1 MKSVFAERIV
11 QFKWSSFT
19 QKKNLTGGFPVLGNK
34 TTWKLSDHSV
44 GYSDT
49 YLFLYKWDDPAS
61 FCLFSF
67 FSKNKF
73 SRKKCNQDSNSNC
86 WSRPLTTWPKIEP
99 TLSLFV
105 HTACAAYNRK
115 QRQIGNIIFC
125 EKSFERTFSRE
136 DNFTMHSLFEMPKY
150 AKYQLWRC
158 ILPAAKQ
165 SNWFKLVFDLDK
177 LRDEHSV
184 AGPSKQT
191 TLNMYASFT

>member
-86 WSRPLTTWPKIEP
+86 WSRPLTPWPKIEP
-99 TLSLFV
+99 ILSLFV
-105 HTACAAYNRK
+105 HTAWAAYNRK
-115 QRQIGNIIFC
+115 QRQIGNIIFVQKIVKNGPYQ
-125 EKSFERTFSRE
+125 EKTIWRCPAL
-136 DNFTMHSLFEMPKY
+136 HEMPKN
-150 AKYQLWRC
+150 AKHQLRRG
-158 ILPAAKQ
+158 ILPAAK
-165 SNWFKLVFDLDK
+165 
-177 LRDEHSV
+177 
-184 AGPSKQT
+184 
-191 TLNMYASFT
+191 